1 MYDLNQLRSFITVAG
16 EMNFRRAAKALNMT
30 QPPLS
35 RQIQLLEREIG
46 VQLFDRSGRAI
57 RLTLAGQRFLI
68 EAEDLLRRAE
78 AAALAARR
86 AERASEGS
94 VVLGFIP
101 IAALGLLPL
110 IIETLQE
117 ALPGVDLVLQEMQ
130 TIEQVEALPA
140 GRIDLGIMRE
150 PRDQRLLKLTRIYR
164 VPFVLALPRAHPL
177 AEKEDFD
184 LQDLTGQD
192 YIMYSP
198 GDGAYGYQILNK
210 VFAARNIRPNFV
222 QLIGQ
227 SLTILSLVNAGEGIA
242 LVPECARATVFPN
255 VVLKPIR
262 MPKQSMTEYYVA
274 RAKTASSNPLT
285 DKVHQALH
293 DRYYAGARRG

>member
-1 MYDLNQLRSFITVAG
+1 MYDLNQVRSFITIAG

-30 QPPLS
+30 QPPLT
-35 RQIQLLEREIG
+35 RQIQLLERELG
-46 VQLFDRSGRAI
+46 VELFDRSERAI

-86 AERASEGS
+86 AESATEGS
-94 VVLGFIP
+94 IVIGFIP
-101 IAALGLLPL
+101 IAAVGLIPL
-110 IIETLQE
+110 IVKALRETL
-117 ALPGVDLVLQEMQ
+117 PGIDLVMQEMQ

-140 GRIDLGIMRE
+140 GRIDLGIMRV
-150 PRDQRLLKLTRIYR
+150 PGDQRLLKLTRIFR
-164 VPFVLALPRAHPL
+164 VPFVVALPREHPL
-177 AEKEDFD
+177 AEQEEFS
-184 LQDLTGQD
+184 LQDLNGQD
-192 YIMYSP
+192 FIMYSP

-210 VFAARNIRPNFV
+210 VFAARNIRPNIV

-242 LVPECARATVFPN
+242 LVPECVRGSIFPN

-262 MPKQSMTEYYVA
+262 MPKQSTTEYYMA
-274 RAKTASSNPLT
+274 RSKTASSNPLT

-293 DRYYAGARRG
+293 DRFYADARRA